1 MDMMIPKRD
10 FLNEIKWNEKNSD
23 YKAIIEKDKIIMETV
38 VRKKDMFFYPTAV
51 SICFLLGMI
60 LVENIWL
67 KLP

>member
-1 MDMMIPKRD
+1 
-10 FLNEIKWNEKNSD
+10 
-23 YKAIIEKDKIIMETV
+23 METV

-67 KLP
+67 KIP